1 MTNTVQFS
9 ASLRRFV
16 GNGFS
21 RVAGLLLLLILA
33 QNSPVFAADPIRVE
47 AETGVLT
54 GLNVATATA
63 GYSGTGYVTGFDADT
78 DNLVLTVTAKA
89 GLYDLGIGYASP
101 FGDKGIDFQ
110 VNADKGSGTL
120 RQSTPFTQVSL
131 GKFMLKEGQNT
142 ITIFRGWGYFDV
154 DYVLLTPATAVLPT
168 RPAKTLVD
176 GQATASTK
184 GLFSYI
190 VDQYG
195 SKVIS
200 AQQDDVE
207 YVLEKT
213 GKEPAIGSFD
223 FIEYSPTRVANG
235 SKPGRT
241 TEAIIDW
248 AKKGE
253 GRGIISMMWHW
264 NAPTDLINQAPDKLW
279 WRGFYTDATTFD
291 LAAVLANK
299 NGDKYKLLLSDID
312 AIAVQLKKLQAAD
325 VPVLWRPL
333 HEAPGGWFWWG
344 AKGSGPFKELWQILY
359 DRLTN
364 FHNLHN
370 LIWVYT
376 ATDTFKADWYPG
388 DQYVDVVGLDVY
400 ADASSNMSGNWG
412 SALNAVN
419 GKKLV
424 TLSETGNLPS
434 PDNVRGFGT
443 WWSWFSVWTGT
454 DYIKKQPIDKLK
466 AVFLDN
472 DVITRDELPDWRLLA
487 PVVMPVVTAVEP
499 QFRLTVLG
507 NPVQGNQVTVA
518 IEGAQAVPLTFRLT
532 DMMGHQLLEETIVPA
547 TSTMRQQFG
556 LDSQAGIY
564 FMQVSSPTGTRTF
577 RLMKL

>member
-1 MTNTVQFS
+1 MLIL
-9 ASLRRFV
+9 SLKTRQRALV
-16 GNGFS
+16 GHS
-21 RVAGLLLLLILA
+21 RSGLFLLLFLLAGLTG
-33 QNSPVFAADPIRVE
+33 FAADPIRVE

-54 GLNVATATA
+54 GVTIATATA
-63 GYSGTGYVTGFDADT
+63 GYSGTGYVTGLDADT
-78 DNLVLTVTAKA
+78 DKIMLTFTAKA
-89 GLYDLGIGYASP
+89 GLYDLSIGYSSP
-101 FGDKGIDFQ
+101 FGNKGIDFQ
-110 VNADKGSGTL
+110 VNDEKGNGTL
-120 RQSTPFTQVSL
+120 TQTSAGFKATNL
-131 GKFMLKEGQNT
+131 GKFLLKEGQNT
-142 ITIFRGWGYFDV
+142 ITVFRGWGYYDV
-154 DYVLLTPATAVLPT
+154 DYLLLTPTSAVLPT
-168 RPAKTLVD
+168 KPPKTLVD

-184 GLFSYI
+184 GLFGYL

-207 YVLEKT
+207 YILEKT

-223 FIEYSPTRVANG
+223 FIEYSPTRVQNG

-279 WRGFYTDATTFD
+279 WRGFYTDATTFN
-291 LAAVLANK
+291 LATVLADK
-299 NGDKYKLLLSDID
+299 NSDRYKLLLSDMD

-344 AKGSGPFKELWQILY
+344 AKGAGPFKELWQLMY

-364 FHNLHN
+364 FHGLHN

-376 ATDTFKADWYPG
+376 ATDTFNADWYPG
-388 DQYVDVVGLDVY
+388 DQYVDVVGLDIY

-412 SALNAVN
+412 SALTPFN

-424 TLSETGNLPS
+424 TLSETGNLPNA
-434 PDNVRGFGT
+434 DKIRGFGT

-454 DYIKKQPIDKLK
+454 DYIKKQSVDQLK
-466 AVFLDN
+466 TVFLDA
-472 DVITRDELPDWRLLA
+472 DVITRDELPNWRYVA
-487 PVVMPVVTAVEP
+487 PVITAVEP
-499 QFRLTVLG
+499 AFQLVVIG
-507 NPVQGNQVTVA
+507 NPVQGEQVNLE
-518 IEGAQAVPLTFRLT
+518 IKGAESIPLTLRLT
-532 DMMGHQLLEETIVPA
+532 DVMGHELTEQAVVPTSSFIRHQLILGTQPGV
-547 TSTMRQQFG
+547 
-556 LDSQAGIY
+556 Y
-564 FMQVSSPTGTRTF
+564 FLRVSSEVGSKTLRIV
-577 RLMKL
+577 KY